1 MIHSGW
7 PVTGDFFWLQRD
19 PVPLHHGSVFFFNFI
34 FKDAAVVHNAFGR
47 SSIFLFAGH
56 KDAGD
61 TQFFTFLKSQAII
74 RVAIPFR
81 RSEGR
86 TPSPMWPPNFKR
98 WSFK

>member
-47 SSIFLFAGH
+47 SSIFLL
-56 KDAGD
+56 
-61 TQFFTFLKSQAII
+61 QVI
-74 RVAIPFR
+74 RTRVIP
-81 RSEGR
+81 
-86 TPSPMWPPNFKR
+86 
-98 WSFK
+98 SFYIPQVPGQSSG